1 MIFTSV
7 LNRKSWLFA
16 HRALG
21 SKKMKKDLKKS
32 KEIEQ

>member
-7 LNRKSWLFA
+7 LNRKSQLFA

-21 SKKMKKDLKKS
+21 SKKMKKDLKNAKD
-32 KEIEQ
+32 IEQ